1 MFTRLTT
8 CKWWYKPWVTIA
20 RGDICYRG
28 TNMWKI
34 VFFTAITLQLLE
46 CTLGAV
52 CSQREKSRAGQQ
64 WAYSE
69 LCFPWSV
76 GINILI
82 KMLFSQW
89 RSRQRKSRNG
99 TSAVKTLVLT
109 EICFPCFMGS
119 IILSSEKDDRWRKSL
134 TPLHFRA
141 FQVRELTIPKSRGEN
156 VLFQGFIFCY
166 WSAVKRIIPKW
177 AKNDQEHK
185 LKSVQKP
192 LGV

>member
-28 TNMWKI
+28 TNMSKI
-34 VFFTAITLQLLE
+34 LRFTAITLQLLE
-46 CTLGAV
+46 RTLGAV
-52 CSQREKSRAGQQ
+52 CSQSKKSRAGQQ
-64 WAYSE
+64 WTYSK

-76 GINILI
+76 GINIMI
-82 KMLFSQW
+82 KMLFSLG

-109 EICFPCFMGS
+109 EICFPCSMGS
-119 IILSSEKDDRWRKSL
+119 IILSSEKDEKWRKSL

-141 FQVRELTIPKSRGEN
+141 FQVRELTIPKSRGEH

-166 WSAVKRIIPKW
+166 WSAVKRKVPKW

-185 LKSVQKP
+185 WKMRESH
-192 LGV
+192 

>member
-34 VFFTAITLQLLE
+34 MLFTAITLQLLE
-46 CTLGAV
+46 GTFGAV
-52 CSQREKSRAGQQ
+52 CSQRGKSRAGQQ
-64 WAYSE
+64 WTHSK

-76 GINILI
+76 GINIMI
-82 KMLFSQW
+82 EMLFSLW

-109 EICFPCFMGS
+109 EICFPCSMGS
-119 IILSSEKDDRWRKSL
+119 IILSSENDDKSSKLL
-134 TPLHFRA
+134 TPCGFCA
-141 FQVRELTIPKSRGEN
+141 FQVRELKIRKSRGEN

-166 WSAVKRIIPKW
+166 
-177 AKNDQEHK
+177 
-185 LKSVQKP
+185 
-192 LGV
+192 